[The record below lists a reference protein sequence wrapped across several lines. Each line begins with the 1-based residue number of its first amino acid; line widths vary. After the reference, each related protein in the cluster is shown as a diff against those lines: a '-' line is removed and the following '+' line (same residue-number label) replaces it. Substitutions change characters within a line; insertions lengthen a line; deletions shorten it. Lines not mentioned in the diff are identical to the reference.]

1 MVLVSYLYAALQYQ
15 PFGCVFNE
23 SPKSAWGKPRIALQ
37 YLNAADVGGCVSP
50 RRVFFLPD
58 RLI

>member
-50 RRVFFLPD
+50 RRFFL
-58 RLI
+58 